1 MKGPTAP
8 KDPEKRRQFFYI
20 IRDKEVFGAK
30 TPDGRGIQFIYEN
43 DGRLINSARIVGN
56 ITDEKILELLKTTR
70 GLQKLVHSIGVSVET
85 AQQEEPVKFVFQMY
99 GKKDIYGGG
108 TLLCEELKGDGMER
122 KICLKDVNWREDDYE
137 PGQIRLEFE
146 TPEQLA
152 KVSVRFYLNDGY
164 EAPEVLEETKVDVS
178 SADYRAMI
186 ERSLMQL
193 GDTRRIKN
201 MIERA
206 KAGEDVTIAYIGGS
220 ITQGAGATPIHTQS
234 YAYQSWHMFDLA
246 YGNGNNVHLVKAGVG
261 GTPSE
266 LGMLRFERDVVRDG
280 VLPDLV
286 VIEFAVNDEGD
297 ETKGRCYESL
307 VRKVLALPNHPAV
320 ILLFAVFASDW
331 NLQTRL
337 APVGEKYRLPMV
349 SILDAVCPQFGKKAG
364 EGRVISKNQ
373 FFYDVFHPSNIGH
386 TIMADCLQYLFE
398 CCDAAEPAR
407 VGTFV
412 EGMTEEQ
419 ILSEKLSGP
428 AVIGADFERIFL
440 LDKKNS
446 YVGAKIR
453 VGSFTSTDIGLQSV
467 EMDGNLT
474 QTPEFPYNWMYD
486 GSRLQMPGFEME
498 ITCKSLFLIFKDSG
512 EMDVGKANVFV
523 NDVYCMTAD
532 PHKNNWLH
540 CNAVLLFW
548 ETESRSHKVR
558 IAVTEEDRNKKFTIL
573 GFGYTI

>member
-1 MKGPTAP
+1 M
-8 KDPEKRRQFFYI
+8 
-20 IRDKEVFGAK
+20 
-30 TPDGRGIQFIYEN
+30 
-43 DGRLINSARIVGN
+43 GN

-398 CCDAAEPAR
+398 RCDAAEPAR

-419 ILSEKLSGP
+419 ILSEKLFGP

-440 LDKKNS
+440 LDKKNR

-453 VGSFTSTDIGLQSV
+453 TGSFTSTDIELQSV
-467 EMDGNLT
+467 EMDGSLT

-486 GSRLQMPGFEME
+486 GSRPQMPGFEME

-512 EMDVGKANVFV
+512 EMDVGKADVFV

-558 IAVTEEDRNKKFTIL
+558 ITVTEEDQNKKFTIL